1 MLLCFRTIW
10 SVPLNF
16 LLNQAMPTLN
26 IDFGYFFEIGSL
38 SFPQMMLR
46 LFLDGGW
53 IPVILVLIKGC
64 WMLWVQWRRNKF
76 DSTIT
81 TCVLAID
88 VPRQNEQTAKAA
100 EQIFSTL
107 AGSYSGLDRF
117 EKYWL
122 GKCQPIFSFE
132 IVSVNGYVQF
142 LVHTWTKF
150 RDLVESAVYAQYPD
164 AEIVEIAD
172 YTGSI
177 PTSYPDQEWDLFGS
191 EFVLKKPSHL
201 PLRTYPQFEHTSAEY
216 PFKDPISALLEVMGS
231 LRNGEQLWVQFLI
244 RPNDNKWRDKGIREI
259 EKMLGRKAPAKKS
272 ILDDALWLPK
282 EVVKEISSVI
292 GSSSSAN
299 GDSKEDPLK
308 MLAMS
313 PGERGVVEAAQMKM
327 TKIGFDSKIRVVYA
341 GRRDIFS
348 KKHFVSVKGTFMQYS
363 SLNLNELK
371 PDGQVT
377 PRGDYFYQRWSEPDK
392 KIKLLS
398 RYRSRSMGAGATH
411 YVLNIEELATMYH
424 FPMRDQKTP
433 LLKKTDAKRAEP
445 PSSLPTVG
453 ETQSDFFKPI
463 KKVAKEEDN
472 DQAGTLP
479 GNLPLV

>member
-1 MLLCFRTIW
+1 
-10 SVPLNF
+10 
-16 LLNQAMPTLN
+16 MPTLN
-26 IDFGYFFEIGSL
+26 VDFGYFFEIGNL
-38 SFPQMMLR
+38 SFPQMLLR

-53 IPVILVLIKGC
+53 IPVLLVLAKGC
-64 WMLWVQWRRNKF
+64 WMLWVQWRQNKF
-76 DSTIT
+76 DRTIT

-100 EQIFSTL
+100 EQIFSTITG
-107 AGSYSGLDRF
+107 AYSGLDSF

-142 LVHTWTKF
+142 LVHVWTKF

-172 YTGSI
+172 YTGSV
-177 PTSYPDQEWDLFGS
+177 PSRYPDPEWDVFGS

-201 PLRTYPQFEHTSAEY
+201 PLRTYPQFEHTSAEF

-244 RPNDNKWRDKGIREI
+244 RPNDNKWRDKGIKEI
-259 EKMLGRKAPAKKS
+259 EKMLGRKPSAKKS

-282 EVVKEISSVI
+282 GVVKEIGSVM
-292 GSSSSAN
+292 SSSNSEK
-299 GDSKEDPLK
+299 GDKKDDPLK

-341 GRRDIFS
+341 ARRDIFS
-348 KKHFVSVKGTFMQYS
+348 KKHFVSVKGTFMQYA

-371 PDGQVT
+371 PFGKVT
-377 PRGDYFYQRWSEPDK
+377 PRGDYFYQRWSEQGK
-392 KIKLLS
+392 KVKLLS
-398 RYRSRSMGAGATH
+398 RYRGRSMGAGAPP

-424 FPMRDQKTP
+424 FPMLDQKTP
-433 LLKKTDAKRAEP
+433 LLKKTAAKRAEP

-453 ETQSDFFKPI
+453 EVQSDFFKPI
-463 KKVAKEEDN
+463 KKAAKEEEN
-472 DQAGTLP
+472 GRTGTMP
-479 GNLPLV
+479 GNLPLA